1 MSTGWGDADLE
12 KGRGQISELM
22 LGSGVYGMDLNFLK
36 TDRPTKCPIE
46 APSRS
51 LKTEKKKKKKKRREK
66 D

>member
-1 MSTGWGDADLE
+1 MTTGWGDAYLE

-51 LKTEKKKKKKKRREK
+51 LKIK
-66 D
+66 